1 MHRVLHER
9 INPKITIIS
18 DSICGRITISADFR
32 VISGLNIDRCYE
44 YIKWG
49 GGAIKMSGYDI
60 VILDIGTVERKCRK
74 LCS

>member
-9 INPKITIIS
+9 INPKITVIS
-18 DSICGRITISADFR
+18 DSICGRITISADFQ

-44 YIKWG
+44 YTCIERG

-60 VILDIGTVERKCRK
+60 SGQ
-74 LCS
+74 